1 MILGNVGEDLL
12 LELLLADEET
22 GRFPM
27 VTIYDSSGAVEA
39 GPLDLADRGGGLY
52 QAEWISPPAGDFSA
66 VFLTFEDAGHTT
78 RTDHEPGVDHI
89 RIETWAAVASAVA
102 DTDLSASVTPGSAGL
117 AQVLAHYAG
126 AIHIDTDSG
135 LPGAAYPRGTEED
148 PVDNLTDA
156 LLLADTYGIRRF
168 HIRGNVT
175 LTEAVPD
182 WVFVGDG
189 EEAELGFNGQDV
201 ADSEFRGLVVTG
213 AIGTGPI
220 RLERCELDGVSGLA
234 GTAIE
239 CTFLAG
245 ETELSGDFRGLG
257 CYSGV
262 PGTSTPAIS
271 IGAGNSLELRGYAGG
286 VEIRNLEDPA
296 SRVSIDM
303 VAGQVRL
310 AASCTDGTIA
320 IRGTGN
326 LTDNSAGVTVERA
339 AFLSL
344 PAIAD
349 YVLEEPVADHYAAG
363 SVGEALLIAAGHA
376 GLAVRD
382 DALSWDANDRPLGFR
397 RRIFPDSATAA
408 ASTPGGTGEGEIATI
423 IVDAS
428 HVNAA
433 RWESLLRRRTA

>member
-1 MILGNVGEDLL
+1 MILGNAGEDLL

-22 GRFPM
+22 GRFPE
-27 VTIYDSSGAVEA
+27 VTIYGASGAISE
-39 GPLDLADRGGGLY
+39 GPLAMADRGGGLY
-52 QAEWISPPAGDFSA
+52 QAEWVSPPAGDYSA
-66 VFLTFEDAGHTT
+66 VFLTYEDAARTI
-78 RTDHEPGVDHI
+78 RTDHEPGLDHVK
-89 RIETWAAVASAVA
+89 IETWEAVGAAVADA
-102 DTDLSASVTPGSAGL
+102 DLSASVTPGSAGL

-148 PVDNLTDA
+148 PVDNLSDA
-156 LLLADTYGIRRF
+156 LLLADIYGIRRF

-189 EEAELGFNGQDV
+189 EEAELRFNGQDV
-201 ADSEFRGLVVTG
+201 ADSEFRSLLVTG
-213 AIGTGPI
+213 TIGTGPV
-220 RLERCELDGVSGLA
+220 RLERCELDGVSGLE
-234 GTAIE
+234 GTALE

-245 ETELSGDFRGLG
+245 ETELAGDFRGLG

-271 IGAGNSLELRGYAGG
+271 IGTGNSLELRGYAGG
-286 VEIRNLEDPA
+286 IEIRNLEDPT

-310 AASCTDGTIA
+310 AASCTAGTVT
-320 IRGTGN
+320 IRGIGN
-326 LTDNSAGVTVERA
+326 LTDDSTGATVERE
-339 AFLSL
+339 AFVNL
-344 PAIAD
+344 PSIAD

-363 SVGEALLIAAGHA
+363 SVGEALLLAAGHA

-382 DALSWDANDRPLGFR
+382 DALTWDANDRPLGFR

-428 HVNAA
+428 HVTAA